1 MQLTNQH
8 YSSKDLYTMA
18 LAQMH
23 SFGLEKRIGQ
33 VQMDTLYRI
42 LKSTSAGNFHIKK
55 LYTIQYDV
63 TVSKETINE
72 KREREKEKKKERERK
87 KERKRTISNAC
98 RIQWKISMM
107 KNVRHVTILMN

>member
-1 MQLTNQH
+1 
-8 YSSKDLYTMA
+8 MA

-33 VQMDTLYRI
+33 VQKDTLYHI

-55 LYTIQYDV
+55 LYTFQYNV
-63 TVSKETINE
+63 TVSKA
-72 KREREKEKKKERERK
+72 KRCIKEREKP
-87 KERKRTISNAC
+87 ISNAC
-98 RIQWKISMM
+98 RIQWKMSMM